1 MMSARSGAGSVVR
14 FARRVHGKG
23 RSLFAELISE
33 SSRYAAQALESP
45 SEMLAVISVIVA
57 AASVLVSSFVKTM
70 IPLRWLA
77 IGSNIGFVAYGAIH
91 PSYPMLFLHAALL
104 PINVYRLA
112 EMMRLT
118 RRVEAVRSDGA
129 LSAIWLRPY
138 MRSAKLRAGTVLFRQ
153 GEVGNRMYM
162 IADGRIEL
170 VEIGTSIVPGQIF
183 GEIAFF
189 APDRRR
195 RYTARCAENSTVLS
209 IDESTVKQLY
219 YQNPAFGFKMI
230 ELVAGRFAADV
241 DRLNGTLAEARA
253 ELAALRGGSPQ
264 PPDSA
269 AVTD

>member
-1 MMSARSGAGSVVR
+1 MMSARSGAGSVER

-91 PSYPMLFLHAALL
+91 PSYPMLLLHAALL

-118 RRVEAVRSDGA
+118 RRVRAVRSDGA

-138 MRSAKLRAGTVLFRQ
+138 MRSAKLRAGTVLFNKGDLGDRL
-153 GEVGNRMYM
+153 YLL
-162 IADGRIEL
+162 ADGRIEL
-170 VEIGTSIVPGQIF
+170 VEIASSIIPGQIF

-195 RYTARCAENSTVLS
+195 RMTARCAENSTVLS

-230 ELVAGRFAADV
+230 ELVAARFSADV
-241 DRLNGTLAEARA
+241 DRVNAELRTARSQLEQARA
-253 ELAALRGGSPQ
+253 QLAAKA
-264 PPDSA
+264 DM
-269 AVTD
+269 TD